1 VHGVALP
8 WRRPK
13 YELLLLVLVA
23 IAALSPVYH
32 QNAQDPSRICL
43 AAALPHGSLSNDTCL
58 NDAFDRAKYGGHLY
72 SDKAPG
78 LSLLQVP
85 SVELL
90 RPSSAPERWPSFF
103 LRLWGI
109 RVLSSGLLFVLAAFL
124 VGRLAEGLAPRY
136 GAASLVAFALGTLVA
151 PLAATSFSHVATGS
165 LLLAAFVLAWARRP
179 AAAGLVAGLAALT
192 DYPAVLATGIIG
204 GYVAVRGGRAAV
216 RYALGLAPGVA
227 LLALYD
233 WAAFGAPWHTSYRY
247 VDNIYAGMQGSGFFG
262 IAWPHSLATFE
273 VFAGPSGLL
282 VASPVLVLAAFGLV
296 LLGRSHRAEAVTAA
310 AVAGLYVLLNCG
322 YFLPYGGVSPGPR
335 FLVPAIPFLALGFGP
350 AFARLPRTAAV
361 ATVFSVASMLA
372 IELVW
377 SANKPMRGTVWG
389 ELARVPAQLGSSR
402 YAGSLTET
410 ILHEAGAGAAV
421 GTLAVAVPAVASIVL
436 ALTAMPWREI
446 RHERAQRP
454 RPLRA
459 VAAGMGAVYL
469 VAAADVAA
477 ASGYPYGNRTAGR
490 AIQLALLDT
499 QLTPAAAHAKRGGHV
514 DFAVSVISHE
524 TTTAKRLL
532 LTIKL
537 TPGLRLDGAP
547 AYSIGK
553 GCSGT
558 SVVVCDLDYL
568 PSYGKTHV
576 YFGVTVTQQANQAVS
591 ASLTSAGI
599 PGYDHPKATVQVSG
613 STIFLAGD

>member
-1 VHGVALP
+1 VHGGALP

-13 YELLLLVLVA
+13 HELLLLVLVA
-23 IAALSPVYH
+23 FAALSPVYP

-58 NDAFDRAKYGGHLY
+58 NDAFDRAKYDGHLY

-85 SVELL
+85 AEQAL
-90 RPSSAPERWPSFF
+90 RPSMAPERWPSFD

-109 RVLSSGLLFVLAAFL
+109 RVLASGLLFLLAAFL
-124 VGRLAEGLAPRY
+124 VGRLAEGLAPGF

-151 PLAATSFSHVATGS
+151 PLAATSFSHVSTGA

-179 AAAGLVAGLAALT
+179 AAAGLVAGAAALT
-192 DYPAVLATGIIG
+192 DYSAVLAAGIIG
-204 GYVAVRGGRAAV
+204 GYVAVRSVRAAA
-216 RYALGLAPGVA
+216 RYGVGLAPGVA
-227 LLALYD
+227 LLGLYD
-233 WAAFGAPWHTSYRY
+233 WAAFGAPWHASYRY

-262 IAWPHSLATFE
+262 IAWPHTVATFE

-282 VASPVLVLAAFGLV
+282 VASPVIVLAAFGLV

-310 AVAGLYVLLNCG
+310 AVAGLYLLLNCG

-335 FLVPAIPFLALGFGP
+335 FLVPAIPFLALGLGP
-350 AFARLPRTAAV
+350 AFARLPRTATV
-361 ATVFSVASMLA
+361 ATFVSVASMLA

-377 SANKPMRGTVWG
+377 AANRPMRGTVWG

-402 YAGSLTET
+402 YAKSLTET

-421 GTLAVAVPAVASIVL
+421 GTLAVVVPALAAIVL
-436 ALTAMPWREI
+436 ALAAMPWRAI
-446 RHERAQRP
+446 RRERAP
-454 RPLRA
+454 RQLRA
-459 VAAGMGAVYL
+459 IAAGVAAVYL
-469 VAAADVAA
+469 VAVADVAA

-490 AIQLALLDT
+490 AIQLALIDT
-499 QLTPAAAHAKRGGHV
+499 QLAPAAPRVQRGGHV
-514 DFAVSVISHE
+514 DFDVSVISHE

-532 LTIKL
+532 LTIRL

-558 SVVVCDLDYL
+558 SVLVCDLDYL
-568 PSYGKTHV
+568 PSYGRTHV
-576 YFGVTVTQQANQAVS
+576 YFGVTVTQQANQSVS